1 MEFLQDIF
9 SLIGRVLISGMFL
22 WAAYEKM
29 KNWNATVTYMK
40 TKNIPYLNII
50 LPIGVALK
58 IIGGLSVLL
67 GWHAH
72 IGALLLLI
80 VAISACLK
88 MHDFWRMQ
96 GEERNMEEYIYR
108 LIGLKNFNR
117 MQIDRLQTIIENK
130 SNQYI

>member
-9 SLIGRVLISGMFL
+9 SLVGRVLISAMFL

-29 KNWNATVTYMK
+29 KNWKATVDYMK
-40 TKNIPYLNII
+40 TKHIPYLNII
-50 LPIGVALK
+50 LPVGVALK

-88 MHDFWRMQ
+88 MHDFWRMH
-96 GEERNMEEYIYR
+96 GEERNMEK
-108 LIGLKNFNR
+108 LLFMKDVAVIGGLFMILALGAGNFG
-117 MQIDRLQTIIENK
+117 ID
-130 SNQYI
+130 